1 MTGGDFLTSKL
12 QLTGA
17 HDVTGEIRSRDV
29 EIERVWAGTVML
41 RTPGVMIIVTTYTIK
56 S

>member
-17 HDVTGEIRSRDV
+17 HDVTEEIRNRDV
-29 EIERVWAGTVML
+29 EIEKVWAGTVML
-41 RTPGVMIIVTTYTIK
+41 RDV
-56 S
+56 